1 MKSSVYFVIEF
12 LTGFLP
18 ERPGPAEGTIPDWRY
33 RNKMYAI
40 VETGGT
46 QVKVS
51 EGEILRIPKIE
62 KGTDQKISL
71 DRVLLVVDGQEVK
84 IGRPYLE
91 GVSVEAEIVG
101 SGKESKVTVFKFKRR
116 VKYRRKIG
124 HRQPYTEI
132 KVNSIKIK

>member
-1 MKSSVYFVIEF
+1 
-12 LTGFLP
+12 
-18 ERPGPAEGTIPDWRY
+18 
-33 RNKMYAI
+33 MYAI

-46 QVKVS
+46 QIKVS

-62 KGTDQKISL
+62 KEADQKISL
-71 DRVLLVVDGQEVK
+71 DRVLLVADGQEVK

-91 GVSVEAEIVG
+91 GARVEAEVVG
-101 SGKESKVTVFKFKRR
+101 SGKEEKVTVFKFKRR

>member
-1 MKSSVYFVIEF
+1 
-12 LTGFLP
+12 
-18 ERPGPAEGTIPDWRY
+18 
-33 RNKMYAI
+33 MYAI

-71 DRVLLVVDGQEVK
+71 DKVLLVVDGQEVK

-91 GVSVEAEIVG
+91 GASVEAEVVG
-101 SGKESKVTVFKFKRR
+101 SGKEGKVTVFKFKRR